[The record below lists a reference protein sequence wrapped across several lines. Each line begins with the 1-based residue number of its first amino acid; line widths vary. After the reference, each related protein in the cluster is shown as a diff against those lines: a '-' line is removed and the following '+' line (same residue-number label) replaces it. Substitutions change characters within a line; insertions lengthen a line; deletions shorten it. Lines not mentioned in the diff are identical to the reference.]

1 MTNNIN
7 GLDNGDA
14 AIDGAW
20 KIQVNKRHEKFNEI
34 LSVAANEQQK
44 NTMSPVSLVN
54 SKTGNNVFN
63 NFVSNF
69 LESNPDTPSGKDV
82 SNNLSKE
89 ERFILN
95 EANSLLRNRIIFNK
109 YISQLQNSETNT
121 GSVIFV
127 KI

>member
-1 MTNNIN
+1 MTSDIN
-7 GLDNGDA
+7 GVDRGKT
-14 AIDGAW
+14 AIDGTW
-20 KIQVNKRHEKFNEI
+20 KIRINERNGKFNEI
-34 LSVAANEQQK
+34 LSIAANEQKK

-54 SKTGNNVFN
+54 SKTGSNVFN
-63 NFVSNF
+63 SFISNF
-69 LESNPDTPSGKDV
+69 LESNPDIPSGKDV
-82 SNNLSKE
+82 SDKLSKE

-95 EANSLLRNRIIFNK
+95 EANTLLRNRIIFNK

>member
-7 GLDNGDA
+7 GLNKGDA
-14 AIDGAW
+14 AAYGAW
-20 KIQVNKRHEKFNEI
+20 GIQVNKRHEKFNELLNI
-34 LSVAANEQQK
+34 AANEQQK
-44 NTMSPVSLVN
+44 NTISPVSLVN
-54 SKTGNNVFN
+54 SKTGNHVFN
-63 NFVSNF
+63 GFFSNF
-69 LESNPDTPSGKDV
+69 LEGNPDTPSGKDV
-82 SNNLSKE
+82 SNSLSKE
-89 ERFILN
+89 EKFILN

>member
-7 GLDNGDA
+7 GLNKGDA
-14 AIDGAW
+14 AVDGAW
-20 KIQVNKRHEKFNEI
+20 KIQVNKRNEEFNEI
-34 LSVAANEQQK
+34 LSIVANEQQK

-54 SKTGNNVFN
+54 AKTGNNVFN
-63 NFVSNF
+63 SFVSNF

-82 SNNLSKE
+82 SDNLSKE
-89 ERFILN
+89 EKFILN

>member
-1 MTNNIN
+1 MKNNIN
-7 GLDNGDA
+7 GLDNGVA

-20 KIQVNKRHEKFNEI
+20 KIQVNKRNEEFNEI
-34 LSVAANEQQK
+34 LSIAANEQQK

-54 SKTGNNVFN
+54 AKTGNNVFN
-63 NFVSNF
+63 SFVSNF

-82 SNNLSKE
+82 SDNLSKE
-89 ERFILN
+89 EKFILN